1 MNDILDWCQGDR
13 FWLKY
18 FKNELRKEKIIKIFF
33 YDTIKNPPLPKD
45 TFLI

>member
-33 YDTIKNPPLPKD
+33 DDLRNFDKINEVENKS
-45 TFLI
+45 